1 MLGSGV
7 TNTNS
12 TYTGTMDLSNAT
24 VHAYL
29 GAVTIGQKDTDPG
42 RQQGF
47 LTISNHTDNTIIA
60 DSIVMGTGNADGT
73 INFGGGDFTAG
84 SIARGNGGTATFNWQ
99 GGTLHVGA
107 FGSPTAHFDLSNIG
121 TGTLSP
127 ANAAGTASGVTIIY
141 GNYTQASPANMQ
153 IDLGGTQP
161 GNGYDQVTVSNFANL
176 GGTFT
181 VHVINGF
188 QATLNEQFT
197 RCSFL
202 GMLPT
207 FPRTLA

>member
-1 MLGSGV
+1 M
-7 TNTNS
+7 
-12 TYTGTMDLSNAT
+12 
-24 VHAYL
+24 
-29 GAVTIGQKDTDPG
+29 
-42 RQQGF
+42 
-47 LTISNHTDNTIIA
+47 
-60 DSIVMGTGNADGT
+60 
-73 INFGGGDFTAG
+73 
-84 SIARGNGGTATFNWQ
+84 
-99 GGTLHVGA
+99 HVGA

-127 ANAAGTASGVTIIY
+127 ANAAGTASGVTMIY

-161 GNGYDQVTVSNFANL
+161 GTGYDQVTVSNTANL

-197 RCSFL
+197 PLQFS
-202 GMLPT
+202 GHVAN